1 MLKRLSRADEPA
13 TGGLIR
19 LTYMSKATSLAAHPD
34 PWTAT
39 SRLRAQS
46 ERLNRLYGLTGA
58 LLAGRD
64 WFIQTLEGEPVAI
77 YATFA
82 RINLD
87 LRHQDIRLF
96 EVAPVHGRLFEDW
109 AMHVGSMD
117 AVSPASLWMCVRTYR
132 RMPPGGAPV
141 LLRALEESVYAA

>member
-1 MLKRLSRADEPA
+1 MLKRLRRPQDPA
-13 TGGLIR
+13 SGNLVR

-39 SRLRAQS
+39 SRLRSQS
-46 ERLNRLYGLTGA
+46 ERLNRLYGVTGA

-64 WFIQTLEGEPVAI
+64 WFIQTLEGEPVAV

-82 RINLD
+82 RINVD
-87 LRHQDIRLF
+87 LRHQDVRLF
-96 EVAPVHGRLFEDW
+96 EVAQVQGRLFESW

-132 RMPPGGAPV
+132 RVPPGGAPT